1 VITLPFSP
9 ASYQSFIQHISYTFS
24 LVFPAYTYIKKD
36 PLDTALRNSYGDDIV
51 LLGGRREE
59 AVPTLVASAMEQH
72 ASSDRDAI
80 SE

>member
-1 VITLPFSP
+1 M
-9 ASYQSFIQHISYTFS
+9 
-24 LVFPAYTYIKKD
+24 FPAYTYIKKD